1 MGLNEKYETKKNNN
15 NKTIQEQQIFRRT
28 GAYLIYQKEMF
39 ELPEKKNVKESS
51 ERKIQM
57 QIYQF
62 N

>member
-1 MGLNEKYETKKNNN
+1 MKLKKNNN